1 MRHKYITTLTRLA
14 CLSKPA
20 PAVNIHELLKET
32 IAERKRILRRLEE
45 KTRIARRIEWYII
58 PGQAA

>member
-14 CLSKPA
+14 CLSKAA
-20 PAVNIHELLKET
+20 PPVNIHDLLKET
-32 IAERKRILRRLEE
+32 IIERKRILQRLEE